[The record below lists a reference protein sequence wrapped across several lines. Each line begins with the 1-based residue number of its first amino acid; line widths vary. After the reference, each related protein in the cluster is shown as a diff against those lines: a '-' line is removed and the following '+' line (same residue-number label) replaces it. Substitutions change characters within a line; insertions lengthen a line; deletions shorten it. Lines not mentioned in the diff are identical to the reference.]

1 MTGLSGPGTGDPQ
14 GTAKGAAGVA
24 DAAEYLAV
32 RARGISNVIES
43 VDAAVRTPNE
53 LLDIKHGQSGEAGGA
68 GAGEVGDTGTQA
80 EYFFIMAR
88 ECRDQIRTID
98 KALQATDWPRKSALV
113 FTTTFEDLNDAWG
126 TYKVLLEF
134 YYSVKGEEGPSRDRA
149 LAALQAPRRG
159 FVKALRNYNSQLDVV
174 LGYVEDIRSQTA

>member
-1 MTGLSGPGTGDPQ
+1 M
-14 GTAKGAAGVA
+14 A
-24 DAAEYLAV
+24 DAAEYLVV

-53 LLDIKHGQSGEAGGA
+53 LLDIEHGQSGEA
-68 GAGEVGDTGTQA
+68 GDTGTQA

-88 ECRDQIRTID
+88 ECRDKIRTID
-98 KALQATDWPRKSALV
+98 KALQATDWPKKSALV
-113 FTTTFEDLNDAWG
+113 FTATFEDLNDAWG

-149 LAALQAPRRG
+149 LAALQVPRRG
-159 FVKALRNYNSQLDVV
+159 FIKALRNYNSQLDVV